1 MKKKINLNMKHLAG
15 TVYLLKKVFNEE
27 TIYKSY
33 KKRCKEI
40 PFFKEQ
46 YNYEKKIYLLKIIN
60 FFFFTQFFYFSNF

>member
-46 YNYEKKIYLLKIIN
+46 YMKEKRIRRE
-60 FFFFTQFFYFSNF
+60 